1 MSMPSCPSLTSSPS
15 SRRLFS
21 LILEEDLGGREF
33 LGRTTSRA
41 RRRVGPSLLRESRET
56 AVISRRASAEG
67 RNAIMCRL
75 YATIMARAH
84 GAERRQNLRRDPI
97 NRPWWAP

>member
-1 MSMPSCPSLTSSPS
+1 MGVL
-15 SRRLFS
+15 RK
-21 LILEEDLGGREF
+21 DDVA
-33 LGRTTSRA
+33 A
-41 RRRVGPSLLRESRET
+41 RRRVGPSLHESRET

-84 GAERRQNLRRDPI
+84 GAERRQNRRRDPI